1 MKTRN
6 ALVAP
11 ILIFLILYACCIHGS
26 SNTRKQPSLVA
37 ITKEYGLLKV
47 VGMPMQ
53 VHYKIVN
60 ESTTETF
67 YDITIRD
74 ESFDVGG
81 RFAPPS
87 SSSAS
92 PTGNVR
98 GVEKRSDGSVLVA
111 LKIPSLNPSQRLT
124 RTISLMPAT
133 PDALV
138 DKAAVVTFSDDA
150 GRVHEA
156 RSPSRGLFTV
166 FASMHDQNLFLQG
179 ITSSVSSS
187 RRPNNKNED
196 DDGEW
201 WSKFPIFDE
210 WRQRMLIGIWAA
222 LASALPMYW
231 YESLRDELLAPKKA
245 KRNSLTTYLSET
257 RHADENKI
265 SNDLTE
271 GSPTNRKKKAHH
283 KRRH

>member
-1 MKTRN
+1 
-6 ALVAP
+6 
-11 ILIFLILYACCIHGS
+11 
-26 SNTRKQPSLVA
+26 
-37 ITKEYGLLKV
+37 
-47 VGMPMQ
+47 
-53 VHYKIVN
+53 
-60 ESTTETF
+60 
-67 YDITIRD
+67 
-74 ESFDVGG
+74 
-81 RFAPPS
+81 
-87 SSSAS
+87 
-92 PTGNVR
+92 
-98 GVEKRSDGSVLVA
+98 
-111 LKIPSLNPSQRLT
+111 
-124 RTISLMPAT
+124 MPAT